1 MKQKVFLVFFSGL
14 ICYYLLFILLQA
26 SVVLKMCIR
35 HQMYLQYGIIK
46 TLFISYNSGQTIS
59 ELWDVVWHIN
69 SCRTCSGAGCAGCCS
84 GELHYLSD
92 NLVPDISV
100 MRILHTWLL
109 DTCLFRWCVLIKQ
122 SQLSAP
128 CFCGAPWRAPPAD
141 SPWPHPP
148 SPSPGPSYRPP
159 PEAPA
164 CGPPS
169 YYWPPPGR
177 DSPPRAS
184 SHSATSAPSQGK
196 IHNLFPL
203 NWLNS
208 NY

>member
-1 MKQKVFLVFFSGL
+1 M
-14 ICYYLLFILLQA
+14 LLFIIHTAAGLSGSQNVYQHCVMQTSNVFAIWHNQDIVYILLWPNN
-26 SVVLKMCIR
+26 IR
-35 HQMYLQYGIIK
+35 IMRCCL
-46 TLFISYNSGQTIS
+46 T
-59 ELWDVVWHIN
+59 V
-69 SCRTCSGAGCAGCCS
+69 CRTCSSAGCAGCCS

-100 MRILHTWLL
+100 MRILHCWLL

-128 CFCGAPWRAPPAD
+128 CFCGAPWRASPAD
-141 SPWPHPP
+141 SAWPHPP
-148 SPSPGPSYRPP
+148 SSPPGPSYRPP

-177 DSPPRAS
+177 GSPPRAS